1 MDEVGYD
8 GARKKTEE
16 DDKKEGVM
24 ELDETEL
31 DLEDVKVEVSQED
44 REMAEKV
51 RQLLNATPTVE
62 DIVGS
67 VMEEV
72 LEVVMHQIEVGVT
85 EM

>member
-8 GARKKTEE
+8 GAQKKTEE